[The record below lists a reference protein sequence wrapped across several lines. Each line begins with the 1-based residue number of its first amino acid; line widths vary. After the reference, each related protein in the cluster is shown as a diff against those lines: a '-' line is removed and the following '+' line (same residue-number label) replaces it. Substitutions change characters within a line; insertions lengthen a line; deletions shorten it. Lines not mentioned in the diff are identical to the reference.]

1 MVAGVSGES
10 VSRETFF
17 SSGERNAK
25 PKDQHL
31 GHGLGHGAGICP
43 VEPMMLMIAPA
54 LPPGWLTGMG
64 FPGVGPG
71 VGIGP
76 LV

>member
-1 MVAGVSGES
+1 MFHVKRPLVQEN
-10 VSRETFF
+10 ET
-17 SSGERNAK
+17 RN
-25 PKDQHL
+25 PRTSTL

-43 VEPMMLMIAPA
+43 VDPMMLMIAPA